1 MGEDCTGHQHWKARW
16 GAARWSC
23 LQVQV
28 VHSPIKFQENLGLPS
43 ENMEKLRRILQ
54 NLVSRP
60 KKEQVTKDNLCS
72 FLLKH
77 GRVAE

>member
-16 GAARWSC
+16 GAARRSC

-28 VHSPIKFQENLGLPS
+28 EHSPIKFQENLGLPL
-43 ENMEKLRRILQ
+43 ENMEKLRRVLR

-60 KKEQVTKDNLCS
+60 GENKLPKTIFVV
-72 FLLKH
+72 FY
-77 GRVAE
+77 